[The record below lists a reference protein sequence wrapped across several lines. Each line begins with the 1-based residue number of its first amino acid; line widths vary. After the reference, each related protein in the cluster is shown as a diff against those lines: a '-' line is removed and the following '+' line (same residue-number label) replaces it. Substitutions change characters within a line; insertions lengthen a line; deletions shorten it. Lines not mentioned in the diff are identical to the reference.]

1 LSSLTKVIVLLVN
14 VMSIVLVA
22 LVIAFVT
29 NTEKLGDELKQM
41 QNELQAA
48 RRKAGMAQSD
58 LETERDQHQ
67 KQVFTL
73 NTEVNALKG
82 RLAELQAA
90 KAEAETEA
98 QQLNR
103 QMTELNTNY
112 TTLVAAEKQNARLL
126 ENVTVELKD
135 AQEKV
140 VDQSKKLIELTM
152 RNNELEGSLEGY
164 SRQIRRIRESVQ
176 GYQQRINEL
185 ENMFAGLS
193 DECRQQVAQRREDQ
207 TPVLEANVP
216 IAGQVT
222 AVDKAAD
229 NLTLLQVNVGK
240 NDGVSR
246 AMRFMVHRGD
256 RYLGTLVIETVDATA
271 SAGHVELQ
279 QDGIK
284 PGDSIYAGPY

>member
-1 LSSLTKVIVLLVN
+1 MSSLTKVIVVLVN
-14 VMSIVLVA
+14 VMSIILVA

-29 NTEKLGDELKQM
+29 NTEKLGDQLNQV
-41 QNELQAA
+41 QNELQTA
-48 RRKAGMAQSD
+48 RSKANMAQSN
-58 LETERDQHQ
+58 LESERDQHQ
-67 KQVFTL
+67 QQIFTL
-73 NTEVNALKG
+73 NNEINSLKG

-90 KAEAETEA
+90 KAEAETEV
-98 QQLNR
+98 QQLGR
-103 QMTELNTNY
+103 QLNELNTNY
-112 TTLVAAEKQNARLL
+112 TTLVAAEEKNSKLL
-126 ENVTVELKD
+126 ENVTFELKD

-140 VDQSKKLIELTM
+140 VEQSKKLIELTM

-185 ENMFAGLS
+185 ETMFAGLS
-193 DECRQQVAQRREDQ
+193 DDCRQQISQRREEQVAVVDM
-207 TPVLEANVP
+207 NVP

-222 AVDKAAD
+222 AVDKATD
-229 NLTLLQVNVGK
+229 DMTLLQVNVGQ
-240 NDGVSR
+240 NDGVAK

-271 SAGHVELQ
+271 SAGYVELQ
-279 QDGIK
+279 QDSIK